1 LERKSTYKVN
11 TAIENLLC
19 YLWKPVLRGEKEMS
33 ARDLS
38 VLISVILIV
47 SMLII
52 PFPTWLLSI
61 LIILNITLALL
72 VLLVSMNMT
81 EPLQF
86 SVFPSLLL
94 LLTLYRLGLNVSTTR
109 AILSHGDAGGVVE
122 TFGTFV
128 VGGNIVVGLILFLI
142 LIIIQ
147 FIVITKGAE
156 RVSEVAARFTLDAMP
171 GKQMSI
177 DADLNAGMISEQ
189 EARERR
195 KKVGREADFYG
206 AMDGASKFVKGDAI
220 ASIIIVLIN
229 LIAGIIIGM
238 LQQGMGLAD
247 AAKHFS
253 LLSVGDGIVSQI
265 PALLISTAT
274 GIVVTRAAS
283 EGNLGQ
289 EITSQLLAYPKL
301 LYVAGGT
308 IFLLGLF
315 TPINDLLTIP
325 IAGMLAVGGYM
336 FSKVPKTDKL
346 QLEEMEEASGA
357 DEMKSP
363 ESVISLLNVDP
374 IEFEF
379 GYGLIP
385 LADTNQGGDLL
396 DRIVMIRRQLAI
408 ELGLVIPVV
417 RIRDN
422 IQLQPNEYRLK
433 IKGNE
438 MARGELL
445 LDHYLAMSPGIE
457 DDSIEG
463 IDTIEPSFGLPA
475 KWITDGMKERAEI
488 FGYTVVDPPSVVSTH
503 ITEVI
508 KANAYELLGRQETK
522 QLIDHVKESY
532 PILIEEVTPNP
543 LSVGEV
549 QKVLSKLLKENV
561 SIRNLPVIFETLADF
576 GKVTTD
582 TDILAEYVRQALAR
596 QITNQYAS
604 QGETLKVA
612 TLSGKAEKSVADAI
626 QQTEHG
632 NYLALD
638 PSISQRILESIA
650 KNIEQFSMMEQT
662 PIVLCSP
669 AVRMYVRQLTE
680 RYFPKVPIL
689 SYNELEA
696 NVEVQSVGVVNVD

>member
-1 LERKSTYKVN
+1 
-11 TAIENLLC
+11 
-19 YLWKPVLRGEKEMS
+19 MS
-33 ARDLS
+33 GRDLS
-38 VLISVILIV
+38 VVVGVLLIV
-47 SMLII
+47 AMLII

-61 LIILNITLALL
+61 LIMLNISLALL
-72 VLLVSMNMT
+72 VLLNSMNMK

-109 AILSHGDAGGVVE
+109 AILTHGEAGGVVE
-122 TFGTFV
+122 TFGSFV
-128 VGGNIVVGLILFLI
+128 VGGNVIVGIVVFIILV
-142 LIIIQ
+142 IIQ
-147 FIVITKGAE
+147 FIVITKGSE

-177 DADLNAGMISEQ
+177 DADLNAGMISEH
-189 EARERR
+189 EAKDRRE
-195 KKVGREADFYG
+195 KVSREADFYG

-220 ASIIIVLIN
+220 AGIIIVMIN
-229 LIAGIIIGM
+229 LIFGIVVGVTQ
-238 LQQGMGLAD
+238 LGLPIAD
-247 AAKHFS
+247 AAKQFS
-253 LLSVGDGIVSQI
+253 LLTVGDGIVSQL

-283 EGNLGQ
+283 DGNLGTD
-289 EITSQLLAYPKL
+289 ITGQLMAYPKM
-301 LYVAGGT
+301 LYITGGT
-308 IFLLGLF
+308 IFILGLF
-315 TPINDLLTIP
+315 TPIEDILTIP
-325 IAGMLAVGGYM
+325 IAGLLVFGGYM
-336 FSKVPKTDKL
+336 FSRVPKHDMTEI
-346 QLEEMEEASGA
+346 QEMEEEIQT
-357 DEMKSP
+357 DEMKKP
-363 ESVISLLNVDP
+363 ESVVSLLNVDP

-385 LADTNQGGDLL
+385 LADSNQGGDLL

-433 IKGNE
+433 IKGSE

-445 LDHYLAMSPGIE
+445 LDHYLAMSPGID

-463 IDTIEPSFGLPA
+463 IDTVEPSFGLPA
-475 KWITDGMKERAEI
+475 KWITEEVKEQAEI

-508 KANAYELLGRQETK
+508 KNNAHELLGRQETK
-522 QLIDHVKESY
+522 QLIDHLKESY
-532 PILIEEVTPNP
+532 PILVEEVTPNP
-543 LSVGEV
+543 LTVGEI
-549 QKVLSKLLKENV
+549 QKVLGKLLRENV
-561 SIRNLPVIFETLADF
+561 SVRNLPIIFETLADF

-582 TDILAEYVRQALAR
+582 TDLLTEYVRQALAR
-596 QITNQYAS
+596 QITNQYRAGG
-604 QGETLKVA
+604 QTIRVV
-612 TLSGKAEKSVADAI
+612 TVSGKIEKLIVDNI

-638 PSISQRILESIA
+638 PSISQSILESLA
-650 KNIEQFSMMEQT
+650 TQVEQLSIMEQS

-680 RYFPKVPIL
+680 RYFPQIPIL

-696 NVEVQSVGVVNVD
+696 NVEVQSVGVVNID